1 MRYRVLFSY
10 SRLLA
15 RSKSI
20 SIPSTPRSSPGT
32 DLFTFFFRGK
42 NTRRRRR
49 SRVRNYR
56 RANNSIS
63 ASRGFDG
70 GIFNWSIRIVTRVTF
85 SKDWRATSEELCWLG
100 RRRSRWIRGDGA
112 TCKIAAYLRW
122 NCNYDKLESLGGCFA
137 TRSSRRSVTRRRI
150 LFSSTLFSESV
161 FVFLSLHPKEESMI
175 HLLQR
180 HFNKSKNLWKGK
192 DDKLRRVKFLMKVN
206 YSFNCFFK

>member
-1 MRYRVLFSY
+1 MRYRILFSY

-42 NTRRRRR
+42 NTRRRRRR

-85 SKDWRATSEELCWLG
+85 SKDWRATSEETVG
-100 RRRSRWIRGDGA
+100 SVEGVHG
-112 TCKIAAYLRW
+112 
-122 NCNYDKLESLGGCFA
+122 ESA
-137 TRSSRRSVTRRRI
+137 VM
-150 LFSSTLFSESV
+150 EQ
-161 FVFLSLHPKEESMI
+161 HA
-175 HLLQR
+175 
-180 HFNKSKNLWKGK
+180 
-192 DDKLRRVKFLMKVN
+192 KLRPISGETAIMINWNRWVDVLQLVLRGGA
-206 YSFNCFFK
+206 